1 MYANRSFSGMFEL
14 ENYDSMTDPYNYQLH
29 QKLKTTELQR
39 LGKEDDSYQTTAWNF
54 LDHAE
59 KGAPFSF
66 NIDADAMQEDNPE
79 M

>member
-1 MYANRSFSGMFEL
+1 MFEMGD
-14 ENYDSMTDPYNYQLH
+14 YDSTKDPYNDKLH
-29 QKLKTTELQR
+29 QMLQTTEVQR

-66 NIDADAMQEDNPE
+66 NIDANDM
-79 M
+79 